1 MIMINLKKF
10 VRSMRFAWKGIRT
23 LAHEEQSF
31 RLQLLATILV
41 FVLIIVFRLKR
52 SETALLLVVTSFV
65 LVLELLNG
73 AVERLVD
80 LFRPRIHR
88 YAEDIKDIMAG
99 AVLVG
104 SFAALLTGILVFWP
118 YVATALN

>member
-1 MIMINLKKF
+1 
-10 VRSMRFAWKGIRT
+10 MRFAWKGIRT
-23 LAHEEQSF
+23 LVREEQSF
-31 RLQLLATILV
+31 RIQLLAAVAVL
-41 FVLIIVFRLKR
+41 VLIVVFRLKR
-52 SETALLLVVTSFV
+52 SEIALLLVVTTSV
-65 LVLELLNG
+65 LVLELLNS

-104 SFAALLTGILVFWP
+104 SLGALLTGALVFWP
-118 YVATALN
+118 YILATLS